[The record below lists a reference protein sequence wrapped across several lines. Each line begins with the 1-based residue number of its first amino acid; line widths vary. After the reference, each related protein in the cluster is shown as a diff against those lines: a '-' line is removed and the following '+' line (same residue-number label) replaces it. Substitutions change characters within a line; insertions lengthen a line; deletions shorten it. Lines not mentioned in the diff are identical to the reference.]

1 VRSRRRRLAVVL
13 AGVVVTALAA
23 VALLGRESGYL
34 LRLELDDAA
43 GLRSD
48 FAVKVGGVPVGT
60 VEQVELGPD
69 DRAVAELRLEDSVA
83 PVGWDA
89 TAAIRP
95 SNLVGEKYVD
105 LEPGDTSRPAPSGML
120 IPRSRTATPT
130 ELDDLLAVLDGD
142 TRVALGIFLEE
153 QGRALGGRGSDL
165 ASALVRLPPA
175 LDETRELVAG
185 LARDNRALGRL
196 IAESD
201 RVLSPVSRERRSLG
215 RLVEAAGGALDALAS
230 RRTELGETIRRA
242 PGTVVQLRRSLIE
255 LERAAGP
262 LGPAAM
268 GLSATAAPLEQS
280 LRELPAFVD
289 AARPALRSA
298 RRAAPLLTRLGRQA
312 SPVVARLRPMT
323 ASLDAYV
330 GRLDP
335 VTDLFDRGI
344 ADLLGVLQ
352 GWARTTRNKDAAGHV
367 LRADLVMGGDLRGK
381 LLDYIGGAGRARSRR
396 VEPRRRARTPAPENA
411 PQEVGRREGSPLD
424 ELLRREL
431 PRVADP
437 VRKQP
442 QVQGVQDALDAL
454 TPPLLD
460 YLLGP

>member
-1 VRSRRRRLAVVL
+1 MRRRLTVV
-13 AGVVVTALAA
+13 LAA
-23 VALLGRESGYL
+23 VALTALAGLVFLGRESGYL

-43 GLRSD
+43 GLRKD

-60 VEQVELGPD
+60 VEQVELDPD
-69 DRAVAELRLEDSVA
+69 DRAVVELRLEEAVA
-83 PVGWDA
+83 PVGRGA

-95 SNLVGEKYVD
+95 SNLLGEKYVD
-105 LEPGDTSRPAPSGML
+105 LEPGDPSRPAPSGML

-165 ASALVRLPPA
+165 ASTLVRLPPA

-185 LARDNRALGRL
+185 LSHDNRALGRM
-196 IAESD
+196 IEESD
-201 RVLSPVSRERRSLG
+201 RILSSVSRERTSLG
-215 RLVEAAGGALDALAS
+215 RLVHAAGGALDALAS
-230 RRTELGETIRRA
+230 RRAELGETIRRA
-242 PGTVVQLRRSLIE
+242 PGTMVQLRHSLIE
-255 LERAAGP
+255 LERAAVP
-262 LGPAAM
+262 LGPAAR
-268 GLSATAAPLEQS
+268 GLSATAAPLDET
-280 LRELPAFVD
+280 LRELPAFAD
-289 AARPALRSA
+289 AAGPALRIA

-312 SPVVARLRPMT
+312 SPVVGRLRPMT

-335 VTDLFDRGI
+335 VTDLFDHGI

-367 LRADLVMGGDLRGK
+367 LRADLVMGGDLRGQ
-381 LLDYIGGAGRARSRR
+381 LLDYIDDAGTARSRR
-396 VEPRRRARTPAPENA
+396 AKTRRRARTPAPENA
-411 PQEVGRREGSPLD
+411 PQVDRRRDGSQVD

-431 PRVADP
+431 PRVVEP
-437 VRKQP
+437 LQQQP
-442 QVQGVQDALDAL
+442 QVQDVQDALDAL
-454 TPPLLD
+454 PYPLLD
-460 YLLGP
+460 YLLEP